1 MKRPE
6 DRASAR
12 ELLEHPWITAN
23 LAAAPPK
30 MYTERVVGI
39 GMGEAEAATATE
51 QAAAD
56 DEALRQECAAELLC
70 PVLQRPMHDA
80 IALHP
85 CGHSVSEQ
93 GWLGHGSD
101 TCPVCNAGVTKTAPH
116 QLVRKLV
123 GVVGAAPS
131 AVPPPPPPPSASLGV
146 SSGYFPSPAVSE
158 PTELSQNQKGSLSA
172 RMDDMSL
179 DTTAC

>member
-30 MYTERVVGI
+30 MYKEEVVGI

-51 QAAAD
+51 QADA
-56 DEALRQECAAELLC
+56 EAGSFRQEFSAELLC

-80 IALHP
+80 VVLFP
-85 CGHSVSEQ
+85 CGDDISEEA
-93 GWLGHGSD
+93 WLGHGSKA
-101 TCPVCNAGVTKTAPH
+101 CPVCNGAVETTAPD
-116 QLVRKLV
+116 QLIRKLV
-123 GVVGAAPS
+123 GAVGAAPS
-131 AVPPPPPPPSASLGV
+131 AVPPPPSASLGV